1 MDPIAGFIAPG
12 TTCDSLASEA
22 RMADR
27 FPGAGYGPRRANCQ
41 GDGSLKLCTPVA
53 NIVGVIKC

>member
-27 FPGAGYGPRRANCQ
+27 FSGAGYGSHAEQTARVM
-41 GDGSLKLCTPVA
+41 VA
-53 NIVGVIKC
+53 LSSAPP